1 MVDKIF
7 FIEGKPD
14 EIFNVG
20 FRPALMGKAAELGLK
35 SAATNIQDEKENKV
49 QVLVSGSANIIKS
62 YYQFINKNDI
72 RVKRQESKKPSYSIT
87 QLEEYNGPNIDWSGY
102 QLSLM
107 SEHMYKGFHEA
118 NERLISIEKKLKPQ
132 YKKRIKS
139 AKKRA

>member
-1 MVDKIF
+1 MADKIF

-35 SAATNIQDEKENKV
+35 SAATNIQNEKENKV
-49 QVLVSGSANIIKS
+49 QVLVSGSANIINS
-62 YYQFINKNDI
+62 YYQRINKNDI
-72 RVKRQESKKPSYSIT
+72 RVKRQESKPTFRIT

-107 SEHMYKGFHEA
+107 SEQMYKGFHEA
-118 NERLISIEKKLKPQ
+118 NERLVSIEKKLKPP
-132 YKKRIKS
+132 YKKRVKS
-139 AKKRA
+139 G

>member
-1 MVDKIF
+1 MADKIF

-35 SAATNIQDEKENKV
+35 SAATNIQNEKENKV
-49 QVLVSGSANIIKS
+49 QVLVSGSANIINS
-62 YYQFINKNDI
+62 YYQRINKNDI
-72 RVKRQESKKPSYSIT
+72 RVKRQESKPTFRIT

-107 SEHMYKGFHEA
+107 SEQMYKGFHEA
-118 NERLISIEKKLKPQ
+118 NERLVSIEKKLKPP
-132 YKKRIKS
+132 YKKRVKS
-139 AKKRA
+139 GKKRP